1 MSIYSRDYMRDSS
14 SGSGPRSWSIVTWL
28 IGINVAMLVVT
39 MVAAPLTNYLAL
51 SWDSLSGLQIWTLI
65 TYQFVHADP
74 FHLLFNMIGLF
85 FLGRMLQQ
93 VLGGRHVLKIYLLG
107 GIFGGLLQ
115 LGLGQILGE
124 NSFVIGASASVLA
137 IIVALATYA
146 PYQVIQ
152 LLLFFVIPVSLKLKH
167 LAYLLVGI
175 DLLTLLY
182 QLTQPSMSNTA
193 VMAHLG
199 GMLFGFLYIRYW
211 LPRQNRSAGTRSLK
225 KRFGVRILKD
235 EESPGVTSS
244 LPESSPA
251 KSVRKKPFIASEI
264 DAILDKI
271 NEQGFQSLTAEEK
284 KKLEKSS
291 KKLSKKIDREK

>member
-1 MSIYSRDYMRDSS
+1 MRDSS
-14 SGSGPRSWSIVTWL
+14 SGSGPRSWSMVTWL
-28 IGINVAMLVVT
+28 IGINVAMLVLT
-39 MVAAPLTNYLAL
+39 MVVAPLSGFLAL
-51 SWDSLSGLQIWTLI
+51 SWGSLKSLQIWTII

-93 VLGGRHVLKIYLLG
+93 ALGGRHLLKIYLFG
-107 GIFGGLLQ
+107 GILGGLLQ
-115 LGLGQILGE
+115 VGLSQIIGE
-124 NSFVIGASASVLA
+124 SSFVIGASASVLA

-152 LLLFFVIPVSLKLKH
+152 LLLFFIIPVSLKLKH
-167 LAYLLVGI
+167 IALILVGI

-182 QLTQPSMSNTA
+182 QLTQPASADNTA

-211 LPRQNRSAGTRSLK
+211 LPRQTTPGKKRSLAE
-225 KRFGVRILKD
+225 RFGVRILKD
-235 EESPGVTSS
+235 DESPAAASTK
-244 LPESSPA
+244 A
-251 KSVRKKPFIASEI
+251 KAPRKKPFIGSEI

-271 NEQGFQSLTAEEK
+271 NEEGFQSLTAEEK
-284 KKLEKSS
+284 KMLEKSS
-291 KKLSKKIDREK
+291 KKLSKKIDGNK

>member
-14 SGSGPRSWSIVTWL
+14 SGSGPRSWSLVTWL
-28 IGINVAMLVVT
+28 IGINVAMLIVT
-39 MVAAPLTNYLAL
+39 MVVPPLANYLGL
-51 SWDSLSGLQIWTLI
+51 SWDSLKGLQIWTLI

-93 VLGGRHVLKIYLLG
+93 ALGGRHVLKIYLFG
-107 GIFGGLLQ
+107 GILGGLLQ
-115 LGLGQILGE
+115 IGLSQIIGE
-124 NSFVIGASASVLA
+124 SSFVIGASASVLA
-137 IIVALATYA
+137 VIVALATYA

-167 LAYLLVGI
+167 LAFILVGV

-182 QLTQPSMSNTA
+182 QLTQPTQNNTA

-211 LPRQNRSAGTRSLK
+211 LPRQNRAGK
-225 KRFGVRILKD
+225 KRPLKERLGVRILKD
-235 EESPGVTSS
+235 DEPLKETSS
-244 LPESSPA
+244 KTAPP
-251 KSVRKKPFIASEI
+251 RKKPFIGSEV

-271 NEQGFQSLTAEEK
+271 NEEGFQSLTVEEK
-284 KKLEKSS
+284 KMLEKSS
-291 KKLSKKIDREK
+291 KKLSKKIDKEQ

>member
-14 SGSGPRSWSIVTWL
+14 SGSGPRSWSMVTWL
-28 IGINVAMLVVT
+28 IGINVVMLILT
-39 MVAAPLTNYLAL
+39 MVVAPLSGFLAL
-51 SWDSLSGLQIWTLI
+51 SWESLTGLQIWTLI

-93 VLGGRHVLKIYLLG
+93 ALGGRHILKIYLYG

-115 LGLGQILGE
+115 VGLSQIIGE
-124 NSFVIGASASVLA
+124 SSFVIGASASVLA
-137 IIVALATYA
+137 IIVALATFA

-167 LAYLLVGI
+167 LAYILVGI

-182 QLTQPSMSNTA
+182 QLTQPGQSNTA

-211 LPRQNRSAGTRSLK
+211 LPRQNIQVKKPSLK
-225 KRFGVRILKD
+225 ERFGVRILKD
-235 EESPGVTSS
+235 DEPAKEKPTKTSS
-244 LPESSPA
+244 P
-251 KSVRKKPFIASEI
+251 RKKPFLGSEI

-271 NEQGFQSLTAEEK
+271 NEEGFQSLTAEEK
-284 KKLEKSS
+284 KMLEKSS
-291 KKLSKKIDREK
+291 KKLSKKIDGKQ

>member
-1 MSIYSRDYMRDSS
+1 MRDSS
-14 SGSGPRSWSIVTWL
+14 SGSGPRSWSMVTWL
-28 IGINVAMLVVT
+28 IGINVVMLILT
-39 MVAAPLTNYLAL
+39 MVVAPLSGFLAL
-51 SWDSLSGLQIWTLI
+51 SRESLGGLQIWTLI

-93 VLGGRHVLKIYLLG
+93 ALGGRHLLKIYLCG

-115 LGLGQILGE
+115 IGLSQIIGE
-124 NSFVIGASASVLA
+124 SSIVVGASASVLA

-167 LAYLLVGI
+167 LAYILVGI

-182 QLTQPSMSNTA
+182 QLTQPSQNNTA

-211 LPRQNRSAGTRSLK
+211 LPRQNTSGNKRSLK
-225 KRFGVRILKD
+225 DRFGVRILKD
-235 EESPGVTSS
+235 DEPPKPKPSQSNTP
-244 LPESSPA
+244 
-251 KSVRKKPFIASEI
+251 RKKPFLGSEI

-271 NEQGFQSLTAEEK
+271 NEEGFQSLTAEEK
-284 KKLEKSS
+284 KMLEKSS
-291 KKLSKKIDREK
+291 KKLSKKIDGKH

>member
-1 MSIYSRDYMRDSS
+1 MRDSS
-14 SGSGPRSWSIVTWL
+14 SGSGPRSWSMVTWL
-28 IGINVAMLVVT
+28 LVINVAMLVLT
-39 MVAAPLTNYLAL
+39 MVVAPLSDYLEL
-51 SWDSLSGLQIWTLI
+51 SWGSLMRLQLWTLI

-93 VLGGRHVLKIYLLG
+93 ALGGRHLLKIYLFG

-115 LGLGQILGE
+115 IGLSQIIGE
-124 NSFVIGASASVLA
+124 SAVVIGASASVLA

-167 LAYLLVGI
+167 LAYILVGV

-182 QLTQPSMSNTA
+182 QLTQPTQNNTA

-211 LPRQNRSAGTRSLK
+211 LPRQNTSGKKRSLK
-225 KRFGVRILKD
+225 DRFGVRILKD
-235 EESPGVTSS
+235 DESAKRKV
-244 LPESSPA
+244 PEPRSP
-251 KSVRKKPFIASEI
+251 RRKPFIGSEI

-271 NEQGFQSLTAEEK
+271 NEKGFQSLTAEEK
-284 KKLEKSS
+284 KMLEKSS
-291 KKLSKKIDREK
+291 KKLSKKIDRDK